1 MQLAM
6 NTIALDPARQ
16 FYVSLAT
23 YRRDGRE
30 VCTPVWIAAA
40 DGAFYVFSAPAAGKV
55 KRIRLNG
62 RAKLAACTIRGRV
75 TGPWRA
81 ATARI
86 VDDPASR
93 ARALHGL
100 RAKYGWQMA
109 LADGLAKI
117 AGRFE
122 QRSYI
127 ELQLL

>member
-1 MQLAM
+1 MQ
-6 NTIALDPARQ
+6 TIALDPARE

-30 VCTPVWIAAA
+30 VSTPVWIAAA

-62 RAKLAACTIRGRV
+62 RANLAACTLRGRV

-81 ATARI
+81 ASARI
-86 VDDPASR
+86 VDDAVSR
-93 ARALHGL
+93 TRALAAL
-100 RAKYGWQMA
+100 RAKYGWQMW
-109 LADGLAKI
+109 LADTLAKI
-117 AGRFE
+117 GGRFE

-127 ELQLL
+127 ELRLT